1 MAAAALLVMLVA
13 VFAIVPTRAAILSQ
27 LWGLNQVY
35 FAEFRRK
42 LDARTAP
49 NLNEP
54 FFRAA
59 TVAEAPAPTARYQG
73 GRYDGPISVTLD
85 TKDAAITYTLD
96 GSIPTR
102 QSAVYRE
109 PLPVNKTTA
118 LRFRA
123 FREDMHPSPVVT
135 HTYVIGLN
143 TKLPVVSVVMDPV
156 DLWNRYTGIYDN
168 PEEKGSEWQR
178 AAHFEHLPV
187 DGGEVIQFPA
197 EIRIHG
203 QTSRSRPKKSFR
215 FTYESKSVEP
225 QGVGSLWHT
234 RPGETSRT
242 MVLRTGGAYRLRS
255 ELFQTLFQEVGG
267 LGSPATLYVML
278 LNGENWGLYNVHEY
292 IDESFLVRHFAP
304 GQYDLIPDGGDVA
317 AVSGDKKAW
326 KEFEAFYKSHDGS
339 DVQTFRKFAELID
352 LDNFTDYWLFN
363 VYAANFDWPHHN
375 TLAFRDRTGADR
387 RWRWISWDVDA
398 AFDFDRQGLLHDT
411 AAWALRDGLRH
422 DLRFNHH
429 KGLQDQEEFV
439 AGTLLMRQLARNAQ
453 FRQKVATRMCSLLET
468 TLKAS
473 HVEGVLNDLLRETG
487 SGLPIDLT
495 RWSIESKTYWE
506 EVGAIRRFVR
516 ERPDLVRSHLGRA
529 FGLPA
534 DYCSGPASADPTSL
548 RHGYGGPPEL

>member
-1 MAAAALLVMLVA
+1 MLVA
-13 VFAIVPTRAAILSQ
+13 AFAIVPTRAAILSQ

-49 NLNEP
+49 GLDEP

-59 TVAEAPAPTARYQG
+59 TVAEAPVPTASDQG
-73 GRYDGPISVTLD
+73 GRYDGPISVTLHA
-85 TKDAAITYTLD
+85 KDAAITYTLD

-102 QSAVYRE
+102 QSAVYRD
-109 PLPVNKTTA
+109 PLPINTTTA

-123 FREDMHPSPVVT
+123 FRDDMHPSPVVT

-143 TKLPVVSVVMDPV
+143 TRLPIVSVVMDPV

-187 DGGEVIQFPA
+187 EGGEVIQFPA

-225 QGVGSLWHT
+225 RGVSSLWHT
-234 RPGETSRT
+234 RPGESSRT
-242 MVLRTGGAYRLRS
+242 MVLRTGGAYRLRN

-267 LGSPATLYVML
+267 IGSPATLYVML

-292 IDESFLVRHFAP
+292 IDESFLVRHIAP
-304 GQYDLIPDGGDVA
+304 GQYDLIPDSGDVA

-326 KEFEAFYKSHDGS
+326 KAFEAFYKTHDGS
-339 DVQTFRKFAELID
+339 DVQAFRTFAELID

-439 AGTLLMRQLARNAQ
+439 AGTLLMRQLAKNAQ
-453 FRQKVATRMCSLLET
+453 FRQRLATRMCSLLDT
-468 TLKAS
+468 TLEAS

-495 RWSIESKTYWE
+495 RWSIEPKTYWE

-516 ERPDLVRSHLGRA
+516 ERPDLVRSYLGRA

-534 DYCSGPASADPTSL
+534 NYCSADPQGSALHTTRQAAL
-548 RHGYGGPPEL
+548 YP